1 MHKRWFGVFLSFVVV
16 IVIAVIASAQVE
28 VHIASYLVQV
38 DKQTGKETLVESD
51 TAHPGD
57 VVQYVITAT
66 NTAQT
71 KVEGLALIGPVPA
84 PTKLLPLWYQAI
96 LDYLG
101 GKGDAPVFCK
111 MTPNSKDA
119 QTLYVTSTRLPEFS
133 LDGGKTYSPPP
144 VTYVVNGETKQATP
158 EMFTHIRWI
167 IAALG
172 SGDKVEISY
181 RVVVP

>member
-1 MHKRWFGVFLSFVVV
+1 M
-16 IVIAVIASAQVE
+16 IIIAFTVSAQVK
-28 VHIASYLVQV
+28 VHMASYLVQV
-38 DKQTGKETLVESD
+38 DKQTGEETLVASD

-66 NTAQT
+66 NTAQA
-71 KVEGLALIGPVPA
+71 KVEGITLIGPVPA
-84 PTKLLPLWYQAI
+84 PTKLLPDWYQSIINFLA
-96 LDYLG
+96 
-101 GKGDAPVFCK
+101 GKVDAPVFYVL
-111 MTPNSKDA
+111 TPKGGDPQTILMSTSK
-119 QTLYVTSTRLPEFS
+119 LPEFS

-144 VTYVVNGETKQATP
+144 VTYVVNGETKQATA

-172 SGDKVEISY
+172 PGGKVEISY

>member
-38 DKQTGKETLVESD
+38 DKQTGEETLVASD
-51 TAHPGD
+51 TVYPGE

-71 KVEGLALIGPVPA
+71 KVEGLALVGPVPV
-84 PTKLLPLWYQAI
+84 PTKLLPLWYQGI
-96 LDYLG
+96 IDYLD

-111 MTPNSKDA
+111 VIPNSGDV
-119 QTLYVTSTRLPEFS
+119 QTVYMTSTRLPEFS
-133 LDGGKTYSPPP
+133 LDGGKTYSSPP

-172 SGDKVEISY
+172 PGDKVEISY